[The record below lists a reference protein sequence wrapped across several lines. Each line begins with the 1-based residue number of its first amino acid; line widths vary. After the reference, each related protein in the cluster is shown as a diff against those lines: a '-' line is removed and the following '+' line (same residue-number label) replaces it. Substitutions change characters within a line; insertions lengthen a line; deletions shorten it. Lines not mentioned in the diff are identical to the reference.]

1 MSCQALPLCS
11 SRTVYEYMI
20 TKVINTMSRIS
31 IKYAT
36 DTINCV
42 CFSCTTSRYKRIQYL
57 VNAKNMYLYHLIQ
70 SKSHT

>member
-11 SRTVYEYMI
+11 SRPVYEYII
-20 TKVINTMSRIS
+20 TKLINTMSRIS